1 MPPLVAVVLGFG
13 LVSGFS
19 VHAADSQN
27 STKSALLDTAG
38 FAATVNEDAEL
49 AFPEILRHEDV
60 DLYRQI
66 FNVQEDGQ
74 WKQADRL
81 IKQLK
86 DRELMGHVMA
96 QRYLHPTKYRSK

>member
-1 MPPLVAVVLGFG
+1 MPPLAAVVLGFG
-13 LVSGFS
+13 LGSGFS

-38 FAATVNEDAEL
+38 FAATANEDAEL

-66 FNVQEDGQ
+66 FDVQEDVL
-74 WKQADRL
+74 DVRL
-81 IKQLK
+81 FDSAK
-86 DRELMGHVMA
+86 DGRRL
-96 QRYLHPTKYRSK
+96 PSF